1 MLYTY
6 NYDGV
11 SPETQSYVRSQLRKA
26 ELCIKRRS
34 IAIENKWTCDK
45 LKQAPISLTQSKI
58 LTILECLDKYC
69 YDLSDI
75 NETINTLYNEIFPKL
90 KTTGDKS
97 SSKAGSQADKSN
109 GSQMSGNINGDGG
122 EGGDKLDDEADRA
135 NGMWDYEDEENDVNK
150 PLSDQEIIHLL
161 CEWSTTTKR
170 TGLHRIFYA
179 VFLIK
184 KRQIDYINRFKEEKQ
199 FIKNVRI

>member
-6 NYDGV
+6 SYDGV
-11 SPETQSYVRSQLRKA
+11 TQETQSYVRSQLHKA

-45 LKQAPISLTQSKI
+45 LKQASISLTQSKI
-58 LTILECLDKYC
+58 LTILERLDKHC

-75 NETINTLYNEIFPKL
+75 NETINILYNEIFPKL
-90 KTTGDKS
+90 KPLTSRNSRASNQASSDKTDGNQGS
-97 SSKAGSQADKSN
+97 SN
-109 GSQMSGNINGDGG
+109 MNGDSG
-122 EGGDKLDDEADRA
+122 ENDKLDDETDRA
-135 NGMWDYEDEENDVNK
+135 NGMWDSEDEENEVNK
-150 PLSDQEIIHLL
+150 PLSDREIIHLL

-170 TGLHRIFYA
+170 TGAHRIFYA

-184 KRQIDYINRFKEEKQ
+184 KRQIEYINRFKEEKQ
-199 FIKNVRI
+199 LIKNVN